1 MKSRTLTC
9 FIAMTLF
16 AALAIPVPLSAQHTR
31 FKLIDLG
38 TPGGPNSYP
47 TIAGPGIRFLND
59 AGTVAGWGDT
69 TAPDPTCFGNDG
81 LCLLT
86 HTFRWKNGARTDL
99 GALPG
104 TNSSA
109 AVAINAAGWIL
120 GVSQNGLTD
129 PFSGFPEVRAVLW
142 KHDQPIELRA
152 LGNIVFPQNL
162 NNVG

>member
-69 TAPDPTCFGNDG
+69 TALTPPALETMDYVCSRIPFVGKMAHGPISG
-81 LCLLT
+81 L
-86 HTFRWKNGARTDL
+86 FPART
-99 GALPG
+99 
-104 TNSSA
+104 A
-109 AVAINAAGWIL
+109 ARQLRLMRLAG
-120 GVSQNGLTD
+120 
-129 PFSGFPEVRAVLW
+129 F
-142 KHDQPIELRA
+142 
-152 LGNIVFPQNL
+152 
-162 NNVG
+162 